1 MGWERTQGT
10 KPCSWFLNQ
19 EPHISLNT
27 ASGKLCLQ
35 LCPFLPGKHSCVS
48 REGAEEGGWWSR
60 WSSSTESK
68 SIVEMVH
75 SLPIPTL
82 AVHYLNNILKSNYNV
97 PRTGPGT
104 GATLHRMMRKKVT
117 FDLNP
122 KWHLIWSQPGRSG
135 DWWFNQKE
143 QSLQAGEKGLTNSGL
158 TVICEQK

>member
-1 MGWERTQGT
+1 MGWERTRRT

-35 LCPFLPGKHSCVS
+35 SVHFCQESIAVWVEKEQR
-48 REGAEEGGWWSR
+48 REGGGGR

-117 FDLNP
+117 FGLNP